1 MNLAF
6 AATMIRPR
14 YLPDS
19 IVAQLVSVSAFLHS
33 LDPKRTCG
41 FRNILA
47 EACKP
52 EARTLPQVEI
62 LVTLRSARYRKE
74 RPSARHTFQT
84 FRTFFSELNPGAYD
98 QILHSI
104 RNPR

>member
-1 MNLAF
+1 
-6 AATMIRPR
+6 MIYTSAISESIIAPTSFRPEF
-14 YLPDS
+14 S
-19 IVAQLVSVSAFLHS
+19 HS